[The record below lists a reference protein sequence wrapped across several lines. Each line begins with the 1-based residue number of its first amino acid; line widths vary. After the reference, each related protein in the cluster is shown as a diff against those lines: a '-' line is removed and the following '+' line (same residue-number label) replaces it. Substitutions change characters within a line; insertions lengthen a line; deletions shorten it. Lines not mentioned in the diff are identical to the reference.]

1 MEIACQRGDQHGIES
16 RPCSANPSA
25 TQDSSPNRSPAAR
38 RDSNPVTR
46 QSRRRVREVNIR
58 GLLATGRTGQAV
70 DLAERFAA
78 GEGPPTPQWRVI
90 ERVTTADLLARAG
103 DDRASVGLLSAALSD
118 AETLHLPHQVQRI
131 IRLTDVGGG
140 LRNPTVRMQAEAAL
154 TRMDPDWAATHDQTD
169 DCREGRGKVAVGVP
183 MFPAIFSQLPSQLL
197 TH

>member
-38 RDSNPVTR
+38 RDGNPVTR
-46 QSRRRVREVNIR
+46 QPRRRVREVSIR
-58 GLLATGRTGQAV
+58 GLLATGRAGQAV

-90 ERVTTADLLARAG
+90 ERVTTADLPARAG

-131 IRLTDVGGG
+131 IRLTDVGSG

-154 TRMDPDWAATHDQTD
+154 TRMDQRLTEALSAPSKARGATST
-169 DCREGRGKVAVGVP
+169 RRSATSSK
-183 MFPAIFSQLPSQLL
+183 L
-197 TH
+197 THR